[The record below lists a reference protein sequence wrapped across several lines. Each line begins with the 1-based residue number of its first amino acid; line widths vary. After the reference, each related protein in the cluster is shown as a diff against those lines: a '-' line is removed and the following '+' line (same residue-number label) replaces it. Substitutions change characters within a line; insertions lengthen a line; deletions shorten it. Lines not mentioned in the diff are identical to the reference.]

1 MTEQI
6 DLLYIGT
13 SVMVF
18 LASCLIF
25 FVVWATTQIKQQRIY
40 TEQRDKHWI
49 SRIEAVE
56 LLVKSEFHQILTIL
70 KDKF

>member
-6 DLLYIGT
+6 KVLYIGT
-13 SVMVF
+13 ATMIV

-25 FVVWATTQIKQQRIY
+25 FVIWATAQFKKQKTY
-40 TEQRDKHWI
+40 MEQRDKHWVT
-49 SRIEAVE
+49 RIEGVE